1 MCKEK
6 LVLDL
11 SQFLR
16 TPFSSIT
23 AFSSTVLETHDE
35 LASESLTTTMRI
47 SFGITDHYHAPNLTG
62 KKGTRTE
69 LPTLLIERIIA
80 RPGLSG
86 STSMKLDALKTKINL
101 ISGMVYCFS

>member
-35 LASESLTTTMRI
+35 LASESLTTTMHPI
-47 SFGITDHYHAPNLTG
+47 SLE
-62 KKGTRTE
+62 KKE
-69 LPTLLIERIIA
+69 L
-80 RPGLSG
+80 GLSFLRSSLRG
-86 STSMKLDALKTKINL
+86 S
-101 ISGMVYCFS
+101 